1 MELGAQKAAAN
12 ASASVEL
19 SATVE
24 GNEATSEKLSHTAA
38 GLTELVAG
46 FRT

>member
-1 MELGAQKAAAN
+1 VELSAQKAAAN

-19 SATVE
+19 SATTE
-24 GNEATSEKLSHTAA
+24 GNANTSDKLSSTAD
-38 GLTELVAG
+38 GLAELVSG